1 MNTSY
6 LGNFTI
12 SWICNIKCLRGSFM
26 PPSVTVWHLRNIW
39 QRGLCHSR
47 RWWRESG
54 FSRSAN
60 TQACSGRATWP
71 AQSLYLPPCHL
82 LLTGHHQSSL
92 DQGHSGTPPPS
103 CAAFQNTN
111 RRRSRKCFVI
121 PMNGELDKGGRA
133 HAWEEIK
140 AQGWLQSQPS
150 SCLQAEHLDGGSDQS
165 EVDLNSNK

>member
-1 MNTSY
+1 MNASY
-6 LGNFTI
+6 LGTFI
-12 SWICNIKCLRGSFM
+12 LPWICIIKCLRGSFM

-54 FSRSAN
+54 FTRSAN

-92 DQGHSGTPPPS
+92 DQGHSGTLPPP

-111 RRRSRKCFVI
+111 RQGIQEVFCDSHEWGAGQRRKSACVRGDKSAVVASITTFQL
-121 PMNGELDKGGRA
+121 PAGWTLGWGEWSKWSGF
-133 HAWEEIK
+133 E
-140 AQGWLQSQPS
+140 
-150 SCLQAEHLDGGSDQS
+150 
-165 EVDLNSNK
+165 